1 MQLFISRLLAACLT
15 ISLMSSPAIS
25 QERTAIKQGF
35 ELAAD
40 SEKKILVFRPSVNV
54 GAQSTGGMFEP
65 NAEWTEE
72 AKKNIAIA
80 LAELQTGLGN
90 QVIEAPEAY
99 GSEAQNLQEHMALF
113 AAVSHSVINYQFF
126 VGNRLPTKKRDN
138 KADVF
143 EWSLGKGVADLPG
156 ASEADYGL
164 FIYNKDAYGSTGR
177 KLFQIAAMLT
187 VGAGVTSGE
196 HHGFAGLVDLKTGDL
211 LWLNADFAMGG
222 DVRKPDG
229 AQKRVSQ
236 LLEEFAGS
244 EPTEKEEN

>member
-1 MQLFISRLLAACLT
+1 MYFFISRLLAVCLA
-15 ISLMSSPAIS
+15 ISLLSSPTLA
-25 QERTAIKQGF
+25 QERTGIKQGF
-35 ELAAD
+35 ALAAG

-54 GAQSTGGMFEP
+54 GSQSTGGLFEP

-80 LAELQTGLGN
+80 LAELQKRLGN

-99 GSEAQNLQEHMALF
+99 GADAQNLHEHMALF
-113 AAVSHSVINYQFF
+113 SAVSHSVINYQFF
-126 VGNRLPTKKRDN
+126 IGNRLPTKKRDN

-143 EWSLGKGVADLPG
+143 EWSLGEGVTDLPG
-156 ASEADYGL
+156 ALDADYGL

-196 HHGFAGLVDLKTGDL
+196 HHGFAGLVDLRTGDL

-222 DVRKPDG
+222 DVRKPEG
-229 AQKRVSQ
+229 AEKRVRQ
-236 LLEEFAGS
+236 LLEEFPGS
-244 EPTEKEEN
+244 EIPEEEE